1 MSNRI
6 RVSVSIILGIGLLA
20 GSGYFFADT
29 RRLIARAEKVP
40 GVVSGFERRSSKGGS
55 TDYAVI
61 EFTTTSGEIH
71 RFTTSGPG
79 GYVKGSA
86 VDVLFETGN
95 PTKARVDDFLELW
108 LGSLALGAFG
118 LLCVG
123 VGLGTWLYDR
133 ARLKTTAERSTQ

>member
-1 MSNRI
+1 
-6 RVSVSIILGIGLLA
+6 
-20 GSGYFFADT
+20 
-29 RRLIARAEKVP
+29 
-40 GVVSGFERRSSKGGS
+40 
-55 TDYAVI
+55 
-61 EFTTTSGEIH
+61 
-71 RFTTSGPG
+71 
-79 GYVKGSA
+79 
-86 VDVLFETGN
+86 VLFETGN

>member
-6 RVSVSIILGIGLLA
+6 RVSVSLILGIGLLA

-29 RRLIARAEKVP
+29 RQLITKAEKVP